1 MEADILRRLAEEEA
15 SIDSLNSA
23 ASRFRAAAAATQPLG
38 MSMLNSVRGIGHN
51 VPPVQ
56 PIPSAGPSLYD
67 MALLQ
72 QRMAMEEQTRLRMM
86 AQAAANMRQQQH
98 LSHMHQFHQ
107 HQRMQL
113 QNATEQQ
120 QRVVK
125 RDHPEGLK
133 SNKALERLHKK
144 RKYHHRGFLNGTI
157 TKEKTCAG
165 FRLPLI
171 SGKDVTP
178 RVSSLKGFR
187 ATWDRLTKTGRNLSC
202 TDNEQFAFIRYHFGK
217 AISQNRCHLLNN
229 EKLEENP

>member
-23 ASRFRAAAAATQPLG
+23 ASRFRAAAAAAQPLG

-51 VPPVQ
+51 GPPVQ

-98 LSHMHQFHQ
+98 LSQIHQFHQ

-113 QNATEQQ
+113 QNASSEQQ
-120 QRVVK
+120 QRAVK
-125 RDHPEGLK
+125 RDHPEVPK
-133 SNKALERLHKK
+133 ANKALERLYKK
-144 RKYHHRGFLNGTI
+144 RKYHHRDFLNGI
-157 TKEKTCAG
+157 LTKEKTSGG
-165 FRLPLI
+165 FRLPI
-171 SGKDVTP
+171 INGKDVTP
-178 RVSSLKGFR
+178 SISSLKGFR
-187 ATWDRLTKTGRNLSC
+187 TTWDRLAKNSKSLSC
-202 TDNEQFAFIRYHFGK
+202 SENEKYTFIRYHFGK
-217 AISQNRCHLLNN
+217 ALSQKRCHLNIDN
-229 EKLEENP
+229 LEGNP